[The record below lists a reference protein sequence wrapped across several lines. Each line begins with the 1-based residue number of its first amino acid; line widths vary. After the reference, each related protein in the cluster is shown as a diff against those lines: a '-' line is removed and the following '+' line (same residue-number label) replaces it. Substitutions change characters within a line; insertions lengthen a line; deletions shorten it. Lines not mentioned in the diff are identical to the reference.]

1 MLNLTRDGEVTDFR
15 RFPTEGVDTTR
26 FSLDTGWQ
34 RTLYSDSGFVTDV
47 TGAVRGD
54 LYWSNDLPESSTS
67 TEVEDGV
74 TAGRFYP
81 RATVTTRYPFV
92 GQWGTVQPLAEQIG
106 RAACRES
113 VCQYV

>member
-81 RATVTTRYPFV
+81 RRSEEHTSELQSLMRISYAVFCLKKKNTT
-92 GQWGTVQPLAEQIG
+92 QPTKIQ
-106 RAACRES
+106 
-113 VCQYV
+113 